1 MAIQTSVKK
10 SFVYWNLLYFVLCA
24 GLGLWGAYDYW
35 VSIPAK
41 EEAVARYD
49 ILMKE
54 FAGLEVRGQFQQL
67 VAKEMNGAL
76 TEDERT
82 TLDEIRKTLRE
93 KGAGGPPPPLSDAE
107 KARYSE
113 IKDTLTVEFENT
125 QPEPPAS
132 YDGWVNLWVY
142 VVGTGI
148 LGAPFFAWKIITRR
162 GKTWRLDDDGTFST
176 PEGTFPADQIEDI
189 DMSIWMKKSIAKVKI
204 KDRAEPILL
213 DDYEYQDVYKIVGVL
228 AHQFHPD
235 EWTDDAKQVKS
246 DADDSDSAS
255 QDGSTGEAAEPS
267 DASSPA
273 EDERPA

>member
-1 MAIQTSVKK
+1 MAIQTTVKK
-10 SFVYWNLLYFVLCA
+10 QFVYWNLLYFVLCG

-41 EEAVARYD
+41 EAAVERYAV
-49 ILMKE
+49 LMTE
-54 FAGLEVRGQFQQL
+54 FGGLEVRGQYHQL
-67 VAKEMNGAL
+67 AAKRANGAL

-82 TLDEIRKTLRE
+82 TLTELEKTLRE
-93 KGAGGPPPPLSDAE
+93 AGATGPPPPLSDAE

-113 IKDTLTVEFENT
+113 IKDILTVDFENT

-132 YDGWVNLWVY
+132 YDRWVNLWIY

-148 LGAPFFAWKIITRR
+148 LGAPYFAWKIFTRR
-162 GKTWRLDDDGTFST
+162 GKAWRLDDDGSFSA
-176 PEGTFPADQIEDI
+176 PEGTFPADAIEDI

-204 KDRAEPILL
+204 KDRAEPIVL

-235 EWTDDAKQVKS
+235 EWTPEAKPVKEEE
-246 DADDSDSAS
+246 APESAS
-255 QDGSTGEAAEPS
+255 EGE
-267 DASSPA
+267 SSNA
-273 EDERPA
+273 TEEQQA